1 MIRTRARA
9 RADAAVLVLIPYP
22 RLTPKPLML
31 FYHFFSVA
39 FYSIYIL
46 LTSGPPAGVGEKKSG
61 PPGWLELPGLMIFSV
76 KVVSDTSVLG
86 FRLSPFGSR
95 PDEMVSY
102 GRMISDST
110 RFRSSGRRAECS
122 CR

>member
-1 MIRTRARA
+1 M
-9 RADAAVLVLIPYP
+9 PYS

-46 LTSGPPAGVGEKKSG
+46 LTSGPPASLGGKKSG
-61 PPGWLELPGLMIFSV
+61 PPGWIELPGLMLFSI
-76 KVVSDTSVLG
+76 KVVSGFGDDDSSTTAFS
-86 FRLSPFGSR
+86 FRLSLEGC
-95 PDEMVSY
+95 VL
-102 GRMISDST
+102 T
-110 RFRSSGRRAECS
+110 RSLSSGPRAACS